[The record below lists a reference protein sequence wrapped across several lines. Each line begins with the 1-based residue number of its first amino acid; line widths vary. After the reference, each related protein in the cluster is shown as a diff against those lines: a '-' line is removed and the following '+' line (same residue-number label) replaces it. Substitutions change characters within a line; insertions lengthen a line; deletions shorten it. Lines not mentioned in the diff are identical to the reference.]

1 METKKLTKTIFT
13 RWLFFCLCQA
23 FGVATAIYFGI
34 IGNSSKAFMGGIS
47 LLYVSVPMTVERL
60 FKFRLQLSLYI
71 ITVFYAVCPL
81 LGYAYNM
88 YYTVTWWDD
97 IMHAFSGVIF
107 AMFGAYLPKVINK
120 NGKNSL
126 VMCAIFGLV
135 FSMAISMAWEF
146 VEFSL
151 DAFFGTDMQK
161 DTVVYNIRSYLLGEW
176 SGLPVSEMAEWNIN
190 QVLVNGTELPG
201 YLDIGLID
209 SMKDMIVETFGAIVY
224 TVIYVAGKGQH
235 FVFETLEEEAARLAA
250 EKVQTQEEL
259 SASQAEAAVA
269 LDEKTE

>member
-1 METKKLTKTIFT
+1 MEIKKLTKTVFT

-107 AMFGAYLPKVINK
+107 AMFGAYLPKLFLKDENCNVWLCIICGFAVSMINK
-120 NGKNSL
+120 S
-126 VMCAIFGLV
+126 
-135 FSMAISMAWEF
+135 
-146 VEFSL
+146 
-151 DAFFGTDMQK
+151 
-161 DTVVYNIRSYLLGEW
+161 
-176 SGLPVSEMAEWNIN
+176 SG
-190 QVLVNGTELPG
+190 
-201 YLDIGLID
+201 
-209 SMKDMIVETFGAIVY
+209 
-224 TVIYVAGKGQH
+224 
-235 FVFETLEEEAARLAA
+235 
-250 EKVQTQEEL
+250 
-259 SASQAEAAVA
+259 
-269 LDEKTE
+269 